1 MSLQLDKDA
10 HKAALD
16 SLEKYLADDL
26 DLDVGNLEIAGL
38 LTFFVQ
44 EIGPSLYNQGVRAA
58 QERMQARVADIDME
72 VYEDEFGWWKKP
84 PVRR

>member
-1 MSLQLDKDA
+1 MSMELDKDA

-16 SLEKYLADDL
+16 SLEKYLAEEL
-26 DLDVGNLEIAGL
+26 ELDVGNLEIAGL

-58 QERMQARVADIDME
+58 QERMQARVADLDME
-72 VYEDEFGWWKKP
+72 VYEDEFGWWKKSP
-84 PVRR
+84 RRR